1 MSTTI
6 RPEVSKK
13 NKYWIDRHRYYELK
27 HFCLQYNT
35 WKKISNSLIEPAR
48 SFNEIRTDVGM
59 NRPTEI
65 STILRADYIYRMEM
79 VEKAA
84 KEADMFLEKY
94 ILKSVTEN
102 LSYTYLKTALN
113 IPCSRDLYYDRYRR
127 FFWILNE
134 YRK

>member
-13 NKYWIDRHRYYELK
+13 NKYWIDRHRYYELN

-94 ILKSVTEN
+94 ILK
-102 LSYTYLKTALN
+102 
-113 IPCSRDLYYDRYRR
+113 YY
-127 FFWILNE
+127 
-134 YRK
+134 

>member
-35 WKKISNSLIEPAR
+35 WKKISNSMIEPAR

-102 LSYTYLKTALN
+102 LSYTYLKTVLN

>member
-35 WKKISNSLIEPAR
+35 WKKISNSMIEPAR
-48 SFNEIRTDVGM
+48 SFNEIRTNVGM

-102 LSYTYLKTALN
+102 LSYTYLKTVLN

>member
-35 WKKISNSLIEPAR
+35 WKKISNSMIEPAR
-48 SFNEIRTDVGM
+48 SFNEIRTDVVM

-102 LSYTYLKTALN
+102 LSYTYLKTVLN